1 MIDPTKITNFNS
13 TDNELE
19 EVLLFWVLVAGKN
32 ASTISKALEKILN
45 SLEGS
50 TPFEKIRGVEKNNLP
65 KLLKDHGIGC
75 YNNKAKAV
83 WELVNSNLN
92 LRTCS
97 VDDLEKIYG
106 IGSKTSRC
114 FLIHSRP
121 NMQYAALDTH
131 ILKYLRDSGRI
142 VSKATPSNKKLYR
155 KFEKEFLDDA
165 LYYGYSVA
173 EFDLA
178 LWNKYSKSSEQK
190 SNNIL

>member
-1 MIDPTKITNFNS
+1 MIDPTKITNFNQ
-13 TDNELE
+13 TDEQLE

-32 ASTISKALEKILN
+32 ASTISKALEKMLN
-45 SLEGS
+45 RLEGS
-50 TPFEKIRGVEKNNLP
+50 TPFEKIRGVGKEKLP
-65 KLLKDHGIGC
+65 QLLKDNGIGC
-75 YNNKAKAV
+75 YSIKARAL
-83 WELVNSNLN
+83 WELVNADLN

-97 VDDLEKIYG
+97 IDDLEKIYG

-142 VSKATPSNKKLYR
+142 VPKATPSNKKLYR

-165 LYYGYSVA
+165 LYYGYTVA

-178 LWNKYSKSSEQK
+178 LWNKYASK
-190 SNNIL
+190 

>member
-1 MIDPTKITNFNS
+1 MIDPVHITNFNQ
-13 TDNELE
+13 TDEQLE
-19 EVLLFWVLVAGKN
+19 EVLLFWVLVAGKT
-32 ASTISKALEKILN
+32 ASIISKALEKILN
-45 SLEGS
+45 SLKGS
-50 TPFEKIRGVEKNNLP
+50 TPFEKIRGVGKNNLP

-75 YNNKAKAV
+75 YSIKARAL

-121 NMQYAALDTH
+121 NMRYAALDTH

-142 VSKATPSNKKLYR
+142 VPKATPSNKKLYR
-155 KFEKEFLDDA
+155 KFEQIFLEDA

-178 LWNKYSKSSEQK
+178 LWNKYAKT
-190 SNNIL
+190 N

>member
-1 MIDPTKITNFNS
+1 MVDPTKITNFNL
-13 TDNELE
+13 TGNQLE
-19 EVLLFWVLVAGKN
+19 EVLLFWVLVAGKT
-32 ASTISKALEKILN
+32 ASIISKALEKILN

-65 KLLKDHGIGC
+65 GLLKDHGIGC

-106 IGSKTSRC
+106 IGPKTSRC

-131 ILKYLRDSGRI
+131 ILKYLRDSGR
-142 VSKATPSNKKLYR
+142 VVPKSTPTSKKLYR

-165 LYYGYSVA
+165 LYYGYTVA

-178 LWNKYSKSSEQK
+178 LWNKYSIYK
-190 SNNIL
+190 

>member
-32 ASTISKALEKILN
+32 ASIISKALEKMLN

-50 TPFEKIRGVEKNNLP
+50 TPFEKIRMVGKEKLP
-65 KLLKDHGIGC
+65 QLLKDNGIGC
-75 YNNKAKAV
+75 YNLKAKSL
-83 WELVNSNLN
+83 WELVNAGLN

-97 VDDLEKIYG
+97 IDDLEKLYG

-121 NMQYAALDTH
+121 NIQYAALDTH

-142 VSKATPSNKKLYR
+142 VPKSTPSSKKLYR

-165 LYYGYSVA
+165 LYYGYTVA

-178 LWNKYSKSSEQK
+178 LWNKYAK
-190 SNNIL
+190 I

>member
-1 MIDPTKITNFNS
+1 
-13 TDNELE
+13 
-19 EVLLFWVLVAGKN
+19 
-32 ASTISKALEKILN
+32 
-45 SLEGS
+45 LEGS